1 MRRFARW
8 VVIVFMG
15 AWQGHA
21 LAQADAYPAR
31 SVRLLVGLVPGG
43 NPDTYARLAARFLGE
58 RFGQQFIV
66 ENRPGGGSNVAADV
80 VAKSPPDGYT
90 VFVGASNVVTLNPH
104 IYKTMPFDPFKDL
117 VPVQV
122 GIATTMWLVAH
133 PSVQARNVKEL
144 IALAKAAPQPM
155 PYASSGHGS
164 IHHLTMEA
172 FKTQAG
178 VDLLHVPFKGAAQSV
193 PALISGDVLVGF
205 VGYPSLAPAL
215 KGNRLRVLAFSMD
228 RRSALTPDVPT
239 VAESGLPGFNMAG
252 TVGEFVPAGTSQGIV
267 NRLAD
272 AFNAAIKSP
281 DVLEKLGVAGLE
293 TLGSTPQEYARM
305 LREEYDR
312 LGPIAKRLG
321 LQAE

>member
-1 MRRFARW
+1 MHKLLLHCVAG
-8 VVIVFMG
+8 VLLG
-15 AWQGHA
+15 WQVQA
-21 LAQADAYPAR
+21 LAQAENYPVR

-66 ENRPGGGSNVAADV
+66 ENRPGGGSNVAADA

-90 VFVGASNVVTLNPH
+90 VFVGASNVITLNPH
-104 IYKTMPFDPFKDL
+104 IYKSMPFDPFRDL

-122 GIATTMWLVAH
+122 GVATTMWLVAH
-133 PSVQARNVKEL
+133 PSVNARNVREL
-144 IALAKAAPQPM
+144 VAVAKSAPHPM

-205 VGYPSLAPAL
+205 GGYPPLAPAI
-215 KGNRLRVLAFSMD
+215 KGNRLRVLAFSLD
-228 RRSALTPDVPT
+228 PRA
-239 VAESGLPGFNMAG
+239 
-252 TVGEFVPAGTSQGIV
+252 
-267 NRLAD
+267 
-272 AFNAAIKSP
+272 
-281 DVLEKLGVAGLE
+281 
-293 TLGSTPQEYARM
+293 
-305 LREEYDR
+305 
-312 LGPIAKRLG
+312 
-321 LQAE
+321 